1 MEGMII
7 SDNFSTWEW
16 SRVHSNPSCMHSDI
30 KSDSLKGQ
38 FFFCKSSWKGEER
51 WTSSEGEEKKQI
63 KGPLRVRADSYG
75 LQGGGFTAVLC
86 LAVLRLHSSLSTGS
100 PEPPPHFTVA
110 TQTYIQTWP
119 IHTHMHTLTQA
130 LGTTLEAGAE
140 KWAEKGF
147 HSFWRWIIQPVIN
160 YNLASLRQGLGEF
173 LCWSGSQLIVFFLP
187 VEADVGA
194 EPRPNRGTRCLH
206 IYCGPLLAK
215 LLHNMN
221 GKSALCRLERG
232 NENLTLISRKRRP
245 LWLEIARVQ
254 GCATTLFIWMRISP
268 TKTKIETENK
278 RKSTFLSI

>member
-1 MEGMII
+1 MDLEWRRRSRSRGHSESGLTHMDCRAEG
-7 SDNFSTWEW
+7 
-16 SRVHSNPSCMHSDI
+16 SRLSCVWLFWGCVLLFLLALQNPHP
-30 KSDSLKGQ
+30 
-38 FFFCKSSWKGEER
+38 
-51 WTSSEGEEKKQI
+51 TS
-63 KGPLRVRADSYG
+63 P
-75 LQGGGFTAVLC
+75 
-86 LAVLRLHSSLSTGS
+86 S
-100 PEPPPHFTVA
+100 PHKHI
-110 TQTYIQTWP
+110 YK
-119 IHTHMHTLTQA
+119 HDLYTHMHTLTQA

-187 VEADVGA
+187 VEADVRA

>member
-7 SDNFSTWEW
+7 SDHFSTWEW
-16 SRVHSNPSCMHSDI
+16 SRVHSNSSCMHSDI

-119 IHTHMHTLTQA
+119 IHTHAHTHTGSGDNTGGRCREMGWKRLPFVLA
-130 LGTTLEAGAE
+130 L
-140 KWAEKGF
+140 
-147 HSFWRWIIQPVIN
+147 N
-160 YNLASLRQGLGEF
+160 Y
-173 LCWSGSQLIVFFLP
+173 
-187 VEADVGA
+187 
-194 EPRPNRGTRCLH
+194 
-206 IYCGPLLAK
+206 
-215 LLHNMN
+215 
-221 GKSALCRLERG
+221 
-232 NENLTLISRKRRP
+232 
-245 LWLEIARVQ
+245 
-254 GCATTLFIWMRISP
+254 
-268 TKTKIETENK
+268 
-278 RKSTFLSI
+278 STCD